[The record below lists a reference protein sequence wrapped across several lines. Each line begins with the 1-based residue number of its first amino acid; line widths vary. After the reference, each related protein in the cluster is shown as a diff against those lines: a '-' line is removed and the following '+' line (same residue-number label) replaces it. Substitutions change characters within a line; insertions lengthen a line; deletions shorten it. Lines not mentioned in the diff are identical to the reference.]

1 MSILGTL
8 GTHVVKWYKRPNGNM
23 LINHLSPYIIKVV
36 QYNTIYYNTIY
47 YYDTI

>member
-1 MSILGTL
+1 MISFRKYFLENMSILGTL

-36 QYNTIYYNTIY
+36 
-47 YYDTI
+47 